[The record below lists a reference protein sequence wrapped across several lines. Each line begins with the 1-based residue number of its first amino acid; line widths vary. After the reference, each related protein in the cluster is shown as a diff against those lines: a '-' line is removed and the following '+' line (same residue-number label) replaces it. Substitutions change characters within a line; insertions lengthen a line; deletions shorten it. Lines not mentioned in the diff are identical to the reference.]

1 MVKKNGWKQY
11 KRIKTPRMSEGTKK
25 RRTEKAGALAERF
38 SNKRSVEKCVW
49 QDEKDF
55 TLEVPLNHQNSR
67 VYGKNRK
74 GDISDDRLFH
84 NINRQSK
91 KVMVSA
97 CITWYGATKPFFV
110 NNKGLKVNAK
120 RYKTLLE
127 KELLSN
133 IESMMKR
140 KDWIFIQ
147 DSASSHRANLV
158 QDFLSEKLNKRF
170 VKYSEWP
177 PTSPDCNPLDYYFWE
192 QVQRKVYENRF
203 NRAFENENALK
214 RRIRR
219 VWPEVSRDIE
229 EIRKARSPI

>member
-1 MVKKNGWKQY
+1 
-11 KRIKTPRMSEGTKK
+11 
-25 RRTEKAGALAERF
+25 
-38 SNKRSVEKCVW
+38 
-49 QDEKDF
+49 
-55 TLEVPLNHQNSR
+55 
-67 VYGKNRK
+67 
-74 GDISDDRLFH
+74 
-84 NINRQSK
+84 
-91 KVMVSA
+91 MVSA
-97 CITWYGATKPFFV
+97 CITWYGATKMFFV

-120 RYKTLLE
+120 KYKTHLE
-127 KELLSN
+127 KELLPN

-147 DSASSHRANLV
+147 DSAPSCRKNLF

-177 PTSPDCNPLDYYFWE
+177 PTSTDCNALDYYFSE
-192 QVQRKVYENRF
+192 KVQRKVYENRF

-229 EIRKARSPI
+229 EIRKALKEVCYGYAWFLHLLS